1 MEGAVDGSICL
12 RNVEG
17 LCNGEGSATMRKVE
31 LTSIIRVT
39 YVWCL
44 VSSASFQ
51 NINSVIA
58 SL

>member
-31 LTSIIRVT
+31 LTSNSSDI
-39 YVWCL
+39 CL
-44 VSSASFQ
+44 APR
-51 NINSVIA
+51 
-58 SL
+58 